1 MNQRSIGIGLSYIN
15 MIIQTIVNFLY
26 VPILLYYMGQS
37 EYGLYQLMGS
47 VVAYFSVMDFGLT
60 ASTIRLYI
68 KYKTENNFKLLENF
82 LAMTQRIYF
91 FICLMTLVVGFCIYI
106 FLDEIF
112 KTGLTNQELM
122 SAKYIFILLI
132 FNMIITFMGMMYR
145 SVIIANEKFLFMKG
159 IETIQLIL
167 QPFAVI
173 AMMRIESTALAMVFV
188 MTVINLIVVLM
199 RMYYCHYRLKIIIK
213 YFFWDKDAF
222 KEMSK
227 LSLSVF
233 VVTIVD
239 QIFWKTNQVILGIIS
254 GTAIVAIYSI
264 ASLIYMNYMALSTTI
279 SGIYLPKITKMVVN
293 RVSNKILSN
302 EFLRIGRLQYYL
314 LGLVLSGFFVFGKEF
329 IVIWTN
335 EDFIEA
341 YYITLIIIIPFTIDL
356 IQNIGSIIMKAKNVY
371 DFRAKIYFII
381 GVINIFLSILLA
393 NLYGS
398 IGCAVACGFSI
409 LVSNLIMNGYFK
421 KVLRLDIL
429 LFWKQILKITI
440 SVILCGFIG
449 KLLNCILGVGNISI
463 LILKLLLYTLIYL
476 IIMWITS
483 FNKDEKILV
492 LKLKNRLLEVKNIY
506 GRNYKKYE

>member
-15 MIIQTIVNFLY
+15 MIIQTIVNFVY

-47 VVAYFSVMDFGLT
+47 IIAYFSVMDFGLT

-91 FICLMTLVVGFCIYI
+91 IICLMTLIIGFCVYT

-112 KTGLTNQELM
+112 KTGLTNQELI

-132 FNMIITFMGMMYR
+132 FNMIITFWGMIYR
-145 SVIIANEKFLFMKG
+145 SVITANEKFLFMKG

-173 AMMRIESTALAMVFV
+173 AMMQIQPTALAMVFV
-188 MTVINLIVVLM
+188 MTVINLILVLM
-199 RMYYCHYRLKIIIK
+199 RMYYCHCKLKIIIK
-213 YFFWDKDAF
+213 YSFWDKDAF

-227 LSLSVF
+227 LALSVF
-233 VVTIVD
+233 IVTIVD

-254 GTAIVAIYSI
+254 GTAIVAVYSI
-264 ASLIYMNYMALSTTI
+264 SSLIYMNYMALSTTI
-279 SGIYLPKITKMVVN
+279 SGIYLPKITKMVAS
-293 RVSNKILSN
+293 RVSDKILSN

-335 EDFIEA
+335 EDFIDA
-341 YYITLIIIIPFTIDL
+341 YYITLIIITPFTINL
-356 IQNIGSIIMKAKNVY
+356 IQNIGNCIMQAKNVY
-371 DFRAKIYFII
+371 NFRAYVYLGTGIF
-381 GVINIFLSILLA
+381 NIAIAIPLA
-393 NLYGS
+393 VYYGA
-398 IGCAVACGFSI
+398 IGCAFASGLSLFI
-409 LVSNLIMNGYFK
+409 SNGLIMNWFFEKYLK
-421 KVLRLDIL
+421 IDIK
-429 LFWKQILKITI
+429 LFWKQIGSITI
-440 SVILCGFIG
+440 KILLCSFIG
-449 KLLNCILGVGNISI
+449 IILNYLFGVGSLIFLVAKI
-463 LILKLLLYTLIYL
+463 LIFIISYL
-476 IIMWITS
+476 IIMWLLS
-483 FNKDEKILV
+483 FNKEEKELFIKFRA
-492 LKLKNRLLEVKNIY
+492 KLKNIE
-506 GRNYKKYE
+506 